1 MTPRAQGKAGEL
13 ARPPPAP
20 PPPTA
25 SLAPAGGP
33 GVGVEDRGGR
43 GGPGGGEWRGT
54 GIYQA
59 LRTGALVRW
68 MALCPRLQ
76 GRGFSFPI
84 FVPGAWLV
92 TCSVAQGIYR
102 RLGRLFRRVIRY
114 LLR

>member
-1 MTPRAQGKAGEL
+1 MTPRAQGMAGEL

-43 GGPGGGEWRGT
+43 GGAGEWRGT

-92 TCSVAQGIYR
+92 TCSVAQGNYR
-102 RLGRLFRRVIRY
+102 RLGRLFRRVFRY